1 MILSLIKKNK
11 FTAGFLIFAN
21 IMPLVLLSTG
31 ALELLQAAF
40 FYWAEMALF
49 VAIAILP
56 YTKHFIVFFIM
67 LVTVALMTR
76 VADPSMTGNLKILL
90 TFWGLYCLSWLV
102 YIELVKT
109 RYWQNKRRKTP
120 SEQFKAYLIFMGTA
134 ILVCF
139 LITMTIYNAWDLIYG
154 SSYEYYIFFFST
166 AVIVPT
172 LSIGLLNIID
182 MIGPR
187 HFIHF
192 LVGTYHHPVQRDRV
206 VLFLDMVGSTSM
218 AEKMS
223 PEQGMKLIA
232 MFIYDA
238 GTIIRRHQGDIVNYT
253 GDGLVVL
260 WPRRSA
266 NRALAMAYELHQWLQ
281 DKKQEYI
288 DEFGYAPDFR
298 IGIHA
303 GVLTI
308 GQIGEE
314 KLFIGI
320 YGDVVNTAARI
331 EQLNK
336 SLGTKILISRDATQ
350 FMDNQWLVRLKKV
363 GEQDIRG
370 RENPVKVYTLK
381 DVKIQ
386 KPDEKPEAQQ
396 EKVENHSGDGTPR
409 PSDPLESKQK

>member
-1 MILSLIKKNK
+1 MILNFIKKNK
-11 FTAGFLIFAN
+11 FTAGFLILAN
-21 IMPLVLLSTG
+21 ITPLALLLSG
-31 ALELLQAAF
+31 ALEPLQVAF
-40 FYWAEMALF
+40 FYWAEIALII
-49 VAIAILP
+49 AIAILP

-67 LVTVALMTR
+67 LVTVTLMTR

-109 RYWQNKRRKTP
+109 RYWQKNRRKTP
-120 SEQFKAYLIFMGTA
+120 SEQFRAYLIFMGSA
-134 ILVCF
+134 IFVCF
-139 LITMTIYNAWDLIYG
+139 LITMTIYNTWYLVYA
-154 SSYEYYIFFFST
+154 SSYEYYMFFFST

-192 LVGTYHHPVQRDRV
+192 LIGTYHHPVQRDRV
-206 VLFLDMVGSTSM
+206 VLFLDMVGSTGM

-266 NRALAMAYELHQWLQ
+266 NRALAAAYELHQWLHER
-281 DKKQEYI
+281 KQEYL
-288 DEFGYAPDFR
+288 DEFDYAPDFR

-303 GVLTI
+303 GSLTM

-336 SLGTKILISRDATQ
+336 SLGTKILISRDATR

-363 GEQDIRG
+363 GEQEIRG
-370 RENPVKVYTLK
+370 RQKPVKVYTLK
-381 DVKIQ
+381 DLKIQ
-386 KPDEKPEAQQ
+386 KPQVKQDNPENDSGEREKPAPDHLNNEQ
-396 EKVENHSGDGTPR
+396 T
-409 PSDPLESKQK
+409 